1 MTANVY
7 WRDTY
12 NIFGPIFYEL
22 VGYYESS
29 YNRDPI
35 GIIDYKKVDA
45 GSEVLPIYGI
55 TTLPKYIMYLA
66 QLPLVIRLREIRQ
79 LSNTH
84 ILFPGATH
92 TRYEHSL
99 GVMQKSCSI
108 LSKLESTALKNCE
121 KSGFKVSNDEQV
133 VLAIAALLHDL
144 GHPAWGHALDGI
156 TGFVVQLLGKT
167 METLFAPKKLDSAIT
182 LYLLLQNDQMKKA
195 LDVCSQEIKD
205 QGTKSN
211 LGKIVAQIIM
221 EEKKPLF
228 EEMAVDRPVLQRIH
242 LLTTILGT
250 YHKVGGIN
258 GDRIDWIARDAH
270 HANLGAKLEKQDIDK
285 YYSFIDRV
293 RNDDFN
299 VIARDCEFCD
309 VDDKT
314 FINTMDYLREKIYEK
329 IYEGLER
336 SFSDSLL
343 IRLFH
348 SATSVLDSAGN
359 SFASPSIT
367 ARAIMGYLLMPDN
380 RVKDYT
386 GQILY
391 RARENQRLID
401 SAPAARFI
409 SKSYELLKLF
419 DESVVYIMHYLSN
432 KKPDLL
438 HSNKLGVNVSYVK
451 LEQINKTMIV
461 VTAGVFSNLLEKAFK
476 ASKSDNAVNIAIVF
490 QDVLL
495 ASRTNPIA
503 ALKIQP
509 LEALLD
515 DQFPNDNIGILVNYY
530 FFRRL
535 EDCFKNKVKDL
546 DSLKSALEVE
556 LKSTPIFFVISDT
569 GNASRLQEIFDLFGN
584 TLVLNFLQFF
594 QAIEQI

>member
-1 MTANVY
+1 VTANVY

-29 YNRDPI
+29 YNRDPT

-45 GSEVLPIYGI
+45 SSEVLPIYGI
-55 TTLPKYIMYLA
+55 TTLPKHIMYLA

-108 LSKLESTALKNCE
+108 LAKLESTTLKNCE
-121 KSGFKVSNDEQV
+121 KSGFEVTNDEQV
-133 VLAIAALLHDL
+133 VLGIAALLHDL

-205 QGTKSN
+205 QGTKTN

-228 EEMAVDRPVLQRIH
+228 EEMATDQPVLQRIH

-270 HANLGAKLEKQDIDK
+270 HANLGAKLDNEDVEK

-293 RNDDFN
+293 RKDSFN
-299 VIARDCEFCD
+299 VNARNCEFCY
-309 VDDKT
+309 VDDKS
-314 FINTMDYLREKIYEK
+314 FMDTMDYLREKIYEK

-348 SATSVLDSAGN
+348 SATSVLDGAGN
-359 SFASPSIT
+359 SFASPTIT

-391 RARENQRLID
+391 HARENQRLID
-401 SAPAARFI
+401 SAPAAPKI
-409 SKSYELLKLF
+409 AQSK
-419 DESVVYIMHYLSN
+419 
-432 KKPDLL
+432 
-438 HSNKLGVNVSYVK
+438 
-451 LEQINKTMIV
+451 
-461 VTAGVFSNLLEKAFK
+461 
-476 ASKSDNAVNIAIVF
+476 
-490 QDVLL
+490 
-495 ASRTNPIA
+495 
-503 ALKIQP
+503 
-509 LEALLD
+509 
-515 DQFPNDNIGILVNYY
+515 FPNFLIL
-530 FFRRL
+530 
-535 EDCFKNKVKDL
+535 
-546 DSLKSALEVE
+546 
-556 LKSTPIFFVISDT
+556 ST
-569 GNASRLQEIFDLFGN
+569 L
-584 TLVLNFLQFF
+584 
-594 QAIEQI
+594 

>member
-1 MTANVY
+1 VTSNIY

-12 NIFGPIFYEL
+12 TIFGPIFYEL

-29 YNRDPI
+29 YNRDPERI
-35 GIIDYKKVDA
+35 LQYEKVDSS
-45 GSEVLPIYGI
+45 SEVLPIYGI
-55 TTLPKYIMYLA
+55 TTLQKHIMYLV

-108 LSKLESTALKNCE
+108 LSKLSATVLKDCE
-121 KSGFKVSNDEQV
+121 PKGFKITNDEQV
-133 VLAIAALLHDL
+133 VLGIAALLHDL

-156 TGFVVQLLGKT
+156 TGFVVQLLGRT

-195 LDVCSQEIKD
+195 LDVCSQEIND
-205 QGTKSN
+205 ASIKSN

-228 EEMAVDRPVLQRIH
+228 EEMTKDPLIVQKIH

-258 GDRIDWIARDAH
+258 CDRIDWIARDAH
-270 HANLGAKLEKQDIDK
+270 HANLGSKLEEEDVKK
-285 YYSFIDRV
+285 YFSFIDKV
-293 RNDDFN
+293 KSDNFSVNVKDCAFCFVNDQIFM
-299 VIARDCEFCD
+299 
-309 VDDKT
+309 DD
-314 FINTMDYLREKIYEK
+314 MDYLREKIYEK

-348 SATSVLDSAGN
+348 SATSVLDNAGN

-386 GQILY
+386 GQILL
-391 RARENQRLID
+391 RAKENQQLLD
-401 SAPAARFI
+401 SAPAAGFI

-419 DESVVYIMHYLSN
+419 DESVVYIMHYLSS
-432 KKPDLL
+432 KAPEEM
-438 HSNKLGVNVSYVK
+438 HSEKLGLDFGIVR
-451 LEQINKTMIV
+451 LDQINQTMIV
-461 VTAGVFSNLLEKAFK
+461 VTSKVLSNLIEHAVK
-476 ASKSDNAVNIAIVF
+476 ASKSDITVSIAIVF
-490 QDVLL
+490 QDLLL

-503 ALKIQP
+503 ALKIQT

-515 DQFPNDNIGILVNYY
+515 KQYPADNVGVLVNYY

-535 EDCFKNKVKDL
+535 EDCFKRKVTDL
-546 DSLKSALEVE
+546 DSLKQVLEIE
-556 LKSTPIFFVISDT
+556 LKSTPIFFILTST
-569 GNASRLQEIFDLFGN
+569 GNSAKIKQIFELLSDN
-584 TLVLNFLQFF
+584 LVLNFAQYF
-594 QAIEQI
+594 QAIEQS